1 MEQLTVF
8 LDTDVIISSLLSRSG
23 ASYELITHTKVKK
36 IISTA
41 VKKEVIQVSKRHGI
55 EPKKAT
61 ALLKNI
67 KIFSINLSK
76 EHILKSYSKFVFDNE
91 DSHVVVGAQK
101 SGSNILL
108 THNTKHYNITKI
120 KNDLDIVIMKPGN
133 FLQYLRGREKAN

>member
-1 MEQLTVF
+1 ML
-8 LDTDVIISSLLSRSG
+8 
-23 ASYELITHTKVKK
+23 
-36 IISTA
+36 
-41 VKKEVIQVSKRHGI
+41 VSKRHGI
-55 EPKKAT
+55 EPKKVT
-61 ALLKNI
+61 ASLKNI